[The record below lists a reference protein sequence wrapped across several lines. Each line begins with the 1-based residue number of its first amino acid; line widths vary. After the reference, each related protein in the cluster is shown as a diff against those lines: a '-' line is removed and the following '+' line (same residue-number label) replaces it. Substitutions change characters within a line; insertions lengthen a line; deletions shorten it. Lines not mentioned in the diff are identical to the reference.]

1 MHKYLYLLGS
11 ENEVHISIKRF
22 LSAVGFYRGVS
33 GQWSQIVMWFDVTAA
48 GVVTEAIMWPLSS
61 IQLVALTVTT
71 KGL

>member
-1 MHKYLYLLGS
+1 MEGCQA
-11 ENEVHISIKRF
+11 IDC
-22 LSAVGFYRGVS
+22 
-33 GQWSQIVMWFDVTAA
+33 QWSQIVMWFDVTAA